1 MFSSCLSS
9 TWFQLKIQNSMT
21 LGFHPLSITSK
32 IPKALRWLQSH
43 CETCGLASCRN
54 NRRSSPLAL
63 QIWRRQLDGRVFPW
77 WSSLTYRIHG
87 TQKILCQRY
96 QLHIVYTPFL
106 HFWGSLCHYFV
117 ISVYSIITMEF
128 EDSETL
134 WLKSCRTFHTL
145 VPSLL
150 HFHWREVMQTDT
162 YES

>member
-1 MFSSCLSS
+1 MAAISLRDLWIGVVSQQPAQFAVGTPNLATSAG
-9 TWFQLKIQNSMT
+9 WEGVSMMKFPH
-21 LGFHPLSITSK
+21 LPYIYM
-32 IPKALRWLQSH
+32 A
-43 CETCGLASCRN
+43 ET
-54 NRRSSPLAL
+54 
-63 QIWRRQLDGRVFPW
+63 
-77 WSSLTYRIHG
+77 
-87 TQKILCQRY
+87 KILCQRY

-106 HFWGSLCHYFV
+106 HLGESVPLFFIL
-117 ISVYSIITMEF
+117 VYSIITMEF